1 MPYDYR
7 EPPRRRSRRRRGR
20 NEDDLPVIPDEERFD
35 RELGRS
41 KRELRKPRRYRDD
54 EEPIV
59 EGVNIYPDLEHY
71 NKARGAYDK
80 RSREDKA
87 TQDPVYAPGKRKG
100 SPRIR
105 DVG

>member
-1 MPYDYR
+1 
-7 EPPRRRSRRRRGR
+7 
-20 NEDDLPVIPDEERFD
+20 
-35 RELGRS
+35 
-41 KRELRKPRRYRDD
+41 
-54 EEPIV
+54 V

-71 NKARGAYDK
+71 NKARGTYDK